1 MAVERTSWIHQPS
14 HVEYR
19 YPHLLF
25 TTDSVMLSEWMNACN
40 TFCFSQKW
48 TWERQ
53 HLWPHL
59 AIMAELVRDIIHGY
73 RDIMDNKSGEC
84 DLTIM
89 SCNCKKT
96 LSNSINTFD
105 WSLIKKRELIRRACW
120 LLMKSNVDW
129 NCYNRAWTVNLVI
142 YSREW
147 GQATKS
153 FLPSPLITTYL
164 SEVTL
169 NACFLFEIWDSY
181 MAVILRISAFWDVTP
196 YSLVPVH
203 QTSRHPVTKGC
214 NFICSCPQIFR

>member
-1 MAVERTSWIHQPS
+1 
-14 HVEYR
+14 
-19 YPHLLF
+19 
-25 TTDSVMLSEWMNACN
+25 MLSIAIPIYCSLQTVSCWANEWMNACN

-147 GQATKS
+147 GH
-153 FLPSPLITTYL
+153 FCHLHLSPLTFRRL
-164 SEVTL
+164 LLMLVSCL
-169 NACFLFEIWDSY
+169 RFEILTWRWYWGFLLSGT
-181 MAVILRISAFWDVTP
+181 W
-196 YSLVPVH
+196 
-203 QTSRHPVTKGC
+203 RHIV
-214 NFICSCPQIFR
+214 